1 VNPKR
6 CGNECVSENNTM
18 NHDCGGKCIHSSQQC
33 MGNCMNPAKPVK
45 CGEQCIDADD
55 DSNYQYECEGKC
67 ISTNDQCKGACS
79 PKRPKKCGNKCLA
92 KDKVCYT
99 WDPVVN
105 GLRKTDPSRHNKF
118 QKVVIKTNFT

>member
-1 VNPKR
+1 
-6 CGNECVSENNTM
+6 
-18 NHDCGGKCIHSSQQC
+18 

-105 GLRKTDPSRHNKF
+105 GLRKTDPGRHNKF